1 MRAPLQVIVFPFIK
15 EEAGYLYAI
24 FKRKDMA
31 VWQAIAGG
39 AEDEEGPLEAAKREA
54 NEEAAIDLNSSYF
67 RLSALATIPA
77 VNIGGLKWG
86 SEIIMIPEIAF
97 GVEMLTKD
105 FQISHEHTEFGWF
118 SCEEA
123 MGKLRYDSNKSALWE
138 LDYRLKNSLV
148 GVEGN
153 IETVKKSYASNQ

>member
-15 EEAGYLYAI
+15 EGAGYLYAI
-24 FKRKDMA
+24 FKRKDMDI
-31 VWQAIAGG
+31 WQAIAGG
-39 AEDEEGPLEAAKREA
+39 AEDEESPLEAAKREA
-54 NEEAAIDLNSSYF
+54 NEEAAIDYNSSF
-67 RLSALATIPA
+67 LRLSALATIPA

-86 SEIIMIPEIAF
+86 TEIVMIPEIAF

-123 MGKLRYDSNKSALWE
+123 MEKLRYDSNKSALWE
-138 LDYRLKNSLV
+138 LDYRLKNGFA
-148 GVEGN
+148 GVENN
-153 IETVKKSYASNQ
+153 IDEVIKSC